1 MTLAPR
7 PHSQMPQKVAP
18 QALGQKAATLAAG
31 LPPLLSDARHLA
43 DTVML
48 GDHGRRRAGQGDAF
62 WQFRPAQP
70 GDPAHR
76 IDWRRSARSDQAY
89 IRDREWQ
96 AAQTITLWVDPAL
109 SMRYGSDAN
118 GPSKSTRATV
128 IALAAAMLFL
138 RAGER
143 VGFLGSARAPL
154 RAEATLPDRLT
165 DLLAAPE
172 VPKDLRP
179 RGRAIFLTDG
189 LGDPNLLDA
198 ALSQAASRKVHGAL
212 LQILDPAEQ
221 DFPFAGRSL
230 FQDMGAVLEME
241 TQEAADLR
249 APYLKRL
256 AARKDA
262 LAAMCRRRAWA
273 YHCHDTSAPPSHAL
287 LWLYHALEAR
297 R

>member
-1 MTLAPR
+1 MTTATPSPQER
-7 PHSQMPQKVAP
+7 PGVK
-18 QALGQKAATLAAG
+18 LGQDAAQLAAG
-31 LPPLLSDARHLA
+31 LPPLMTAARHLA

-48 GDHGRRRAGQGDAF
+48 GDHGRRRVGQGDAF

-96 AAQTITLWVDPAL
+96 AAQTVTLWVDPAL
-109 SMRYGSDAN
+109 SMRYASD
-118 GPSKSTRATV
+118 PKLPTKLSRATV
-128 IALAAAMLFL
+128 IALASAMLFL

-143 VGFLGSARAPL
+143 VGFLGAARPPM
-154 RAEATLPDRLT
+154 RAEGALPDRLN
-165 DLLAAPE
+165 DLIAAPVTPQE
-172 VPKDLRP
+172 LPP

-189 LGDPNLLDA
+189 LGDPNTLDV
-198 ALSQAASRKVHGAL
+198 ALTQAASRNVQGAL

-221 DFPFAGRSL
+221 QFPFAGRSV
-230 FQDMGAVLEME
+230 FEDMTGVLEME
-241 TQEAADLR
+241 TQEATDLR

-256 AARKDA
+256 AARKDM
-262 LAAMCRRRAWA
+262 LAALCRRTGWA
-273 YHCHDTSAPPSHAL
+273 MHCHDTSEPPTSAL
-287 LWLYHALEAR
+287 LWLYHALEVR